1 MNKPVSRLV
10 PARPTSRG
18 ESAEYMPKLP
28 WRYVLLG
35 TLSIATVSGGFYW
48 KEQRKADELRAQMVR
63 VHETELAEARDA
75 YVALRDKLE
84 GLVLSAAD
92 SSTDTIIDRRLNI
105 LGLRAGTGLYLRLPL
120 GQAKTKQGIADG
132 AKAMEGD
139 LIATCLGLSPT
150 SVRGLYE
157 KGEFLLPAFIENVK
171 KQTSVMRLRVQDDV
185 LSRRIRADL
194 PSVLGQ
200 LRSDWFLL
208 VLQEGENR
216 RDAPVRV
223 FLWDLAHSQLLLRTR
238 VQSQGVL
245 ITSHILSK
253 GLDTRTAPPTGE
265 RTSGAANDCSIASQ
279 LKQLAASPADAKP

>member
-10 PARPTSRG
+10 PARPAAHD
-18 ESAEYMPKLP
+18 ESAAYLPKIP

-35 TLSIATVSGGFYW
+35 TLSVATVTGGFYW
-48 KEQRKADELRAQMVR
+48 KEQRKADELRAAMIR
-63 VHETELAEARDA
+63 VHETELAEARAA
-75 YVALRDKLE
+75 YLGLRDKLE
-84 GLVLSAAD
+84 GLILSAAD
-92 SSTDTIIDRRLNI
+92 APTEKVIDRRLNI
-105 LGLRAGTGLYLRLPL
+105 PGLRSGSGLYLRLPL
-120 GQAKTKQGIADG
+120 AQAKSKSGIAAG
-132 AKAMEGD
+132 AKAMDGD
-139 LIATCLGLSPT
+139 LIATCLGLAPT

-157 KGEFLLPAFIENVK
+157 KGEFLLPGFIDEVK
-171 KQTSVMRLRVQDDV
+171 KQSSVMRLRVQDEM

-223 FLWDLAHSQLLLRTR
+223 FLWDLAHSELLARAR

-245 ITSHILSK
+245 LTSHILSK
-253 GLDTRTAPPTGE
+253 GLDPRTAPAAGE
-265 RTSGAANDCSIASQ
+265 RTTGAANDCSIASQ
-279 LKQLAASPADAKP
+279 LKQLAAAP

>member
-1 MNKPVSRLV
+1 MTKPTPRLV
-10 PARPTSRG
+10 PARPAG
-18 ESAEYMPKLP
+18 HEESAAYLPKIP

-35 TLSIATVSGGFYW
+35 TLSVATVSGGFYW
-48 KEQRKADELRAQMVR
+48 KEQRKADELRAAMVR

-84 GLVLSAAD
+84 TLILSAPDAA
-92 SSTDTIIDRRLNI
+92 TETMIDRRLNI
-105 LGLRAGTGLYLRLPL
+105 PGLRSGSGLYLRLSL
-120 GQAKTKQGIADG
+120 EQAKSKQGIADG

-139 LIATCLGLSPT
+139 LIANCLGLSPT
-150 SVRGLYE
+150 SARGLYE
-157 KGEFLLPAFIENVK
+157 KGEFLLPAFIEDVK
-171 KQTSVMRLRVQDDV
+171 KQTNVMRLRVQDDV
-185 LSRRIRADL
+185 LSRRIRSDL

-200 LRSDWFLL
+200 LRSEWFML

-223 FLWDLAHSQLLLRTR
+223 FLWDLAHSELLLRAR
-238 VQSQGVL
+238 VKSQGVL

-253 GLDTRTAPPTGE
+253 GIDPRAAPSAGE

-279 LKQLAASPADAKP
+279 LKQLANPAAAE